1 MTPAPKWH
9 VETRSGKYVNPFDI
23 DPCTV
28 CIEDI
33 AFALSNECRFGGH
46 VRWCVADH
54 SLVVERAVASRG
66 ASVLTRMH
74 ALLHDA
80 HEYVLRDFPN
90 PVKYRPDMLPY
101 RNACDRAQIAILH
114 ALNVPKTLPNENDL
128 VKRCDTAVRIL
139 EAECGLR
146 SRGRGWDC
154 SDDAMLEFVDKIRN
168 ALVSMV
174 WVPIRAEAAFLELY
188 YDLKATMIE
197 EVEG

>member
-54 SLVVERAVASRG
+54 SLVVERAVAARG

-80 HEYVLRDFPN
+80 HEYVLKDFPN

-101 RNACDRAQIAILH
+101 RSACDYAQVAILR
-114 ALNVPKTLPNENDL
+114 ALNVPNDTPNGNDL
-128 VKRCDTAVRIL
+128 VKNCDTAVMIL

-154 SDDAMLEFVDKIRN
+154 SDEAMLDFVDKIRG

-174 WVPIRAEAAFLELY
+174 WVPVMAEVTFLESY
-188 YDLKATMIE
+188 YDLKATMIK